1 MKKIAIIPAR
11 SGSKGLKDK
20 NVKLLNGK
28 PLIAYTIEAAINSH
42 CFDKM
47 VVSTDSEAYAEIA
60 KEYGAEVPFLRSEH
74 LSGDEVATNDVIVD
88 LLIKLKE
95 LGEEFD
101 YLMILQPTSPLRT
114 SDDIKKAI
122 ELMAEKNANAVVSL
136 CEVDH
141 SPLYTGQV
149 PENLRIDGFI
159 KKNISYR
166 RQELPK
172 YYRLN
177 GAIYLSKVDYFLKYQ
192 DLYQEDC
199 FAYIMDKSR
208 SIDIDDEFDFEL
220 AEFYILHELENTM
233 MNEEI
238 YYTDGIIKSIDLKN
252 SEVVICSNNSIS
264 ISKDSKIRYNL
275 WLEKDGDVLL
285 EEAKVIECNKKIS
298 YKNVDNEIKSA
309 LIQIALGKQK
319 ARFMIK
325 KNSNSTIDKNKELFV
340 LDNLV
345 ISNE

>member
-20 NVKLLNGK
+20 NIKLLNEK
-28 PLIAYTIEAAINSH
+28 PLIVYTIETAINSH
-42 CFDKM
+42 CFDKI
-47 VVSTDSEAYAEIA
+47 VVSTDSDAYAKIA
-60 KEYGAEVPFLRSEH
+60 EEYGAEVPFLRSEH

-159 KKNISYR
+159 KKDISYR

-199 FAYIMDKSR
+199 FAYIMDKAR
-208 SIDIDDEFDFEL
+208 SIDIDDEIDFILTEIL
-220 AEFYILHELENTM
+220 MKKGAQIGLEF
-233 MNEEI
+233 
-238 YYTDGIIKSIDLKN
+238 
-252 SEVVICSNNSIS
+252 
-264 ISKDSKIRYNL
+264 
-275 WLEKDGDVLL
+275 
-285 EEAKVIECNKKIS
+285 
-298 YKNVDNEIKSA
+298 
-309 LIQIALGKQK
+309 
-319 ARFMIK
+319 
-325 KNSNSTIDKNKELFV
+325 
-340 LDNLV
+340 
-345 ISNE
+345 